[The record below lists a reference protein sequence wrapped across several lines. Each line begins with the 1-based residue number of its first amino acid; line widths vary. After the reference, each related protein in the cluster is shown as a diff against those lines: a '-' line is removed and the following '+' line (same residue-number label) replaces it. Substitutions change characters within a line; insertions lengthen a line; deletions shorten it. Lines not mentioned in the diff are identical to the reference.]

1 MTDGYG
7 ILPLPKYDENQE
19 GYYTLPHNAFSMMV
33 IPSDSTK
40 PDEAAAALEALAE
53 ESWRSVTPTY
63 YEVALGAKY
72 FHDDES
78 AQMFD
83 IIMKGIKLNFGSVYQ
98 TTQIGT
104 IGWLIR
110 DLSQEFS
117 STYAANKNKY
127 ETAMQNLLD
136 GLKALGESN

>member
-1 MTDGYG
+1 
-7 ILPLPKYDENQE
+7 
-19 GYYTLPHNAFSMMV
+19 
-33 IPSDSTK
+33 
-40 PDEAAAALEALAE
+40 
-53 ESWRSVTPTY
+53 
-63 YEVALGAKY
+63 
-72 FHDDES
+72 
-78 AQMFD
+78 
-83 IIMKGIKLNFGSVYQ
+83 MKGIKLNFGSVYQ